1 MENNEIN
8 ENLIDNIN
16 IKLEKNNGAEEK
28 PEQIKDEQQNNQI
41 EIKKENKITS
51 ENINKL
57 YEINL
62 QKEYEDKIFQI
73 TLEKDNLVQK
83 NNELNEEKI
92 KLYS

>member
-73 TLEKDNLVQK
+73 TLEKDNLVLSS
-83 NNELNEEKI
+83 NL
-92 KLYS
+92 L